1 MTYGEL
7 KLFTSSLLTG
17 DKRLPEEDDILI
29 PMVAFGLL
37 ETAKRTTSTRL
48 QSTDHVNDVVV
59 KQITQNLFIKQP
71 ATPTLNGDVIELEEE
86 LCYALGNF
94 IASKYSKEK
103 GGIYYSAWK
112 KMCEEFDS
120 NLFDHYD
127 NTKKSNMPDFIR

>member
-7 KLFTSSLLTG
+7 LLFTGSLLTG
-17 DKRLPEEDDILI
+17 DRKLPEEDDIILPI
-29 PMVAFGLL
+29 VAFGLL
-37 ETAKRTTSTRL
+37 ETAKKTTSTIL
-48 QSTDHVNDVVV
+48 QSTDHINDVVV
-59 KQITQNLFIKQP
+59 KQITQNMFIKKP
-71 ATPTLNGDVIELEEE
+71 ATPKLRSDILELEEE

-127 NTKKSNMPDFIR
+127 NTKMSNMPDIIR